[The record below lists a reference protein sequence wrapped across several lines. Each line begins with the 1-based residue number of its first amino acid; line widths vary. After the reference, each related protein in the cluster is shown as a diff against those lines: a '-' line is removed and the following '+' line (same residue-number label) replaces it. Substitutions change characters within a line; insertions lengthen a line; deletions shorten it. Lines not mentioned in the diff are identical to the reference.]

1 MSNELQSLQQLIEV
15 SAAITETP
23 SLSVKDFGIER
34 EKSTNILIWS
44 GVVSS
49 AAKNTY
55 AKLAGFILSA
65 SPILF
70 LGKKIFEYAR
80 DKQKAREEKERMY
93 KEIIAKQQA
102 AINRQRGINRQ
113 LEILLRESQYDNDKN
128 KEEIV
133 NLRKQV
139 KNLDEVINLL
149 VQSAK
154 QIKQEI

>member
-1 MSNELQSLQQLIEV
+1 MSKFSVNSILQASNAIIVNPSKSL
-15 SAAITETP
+15 
-23 SLSVKDFGIER
+23 KDFGIDYF
-34 EKSTNILIWS
+34 
-44 GVVSS
+44 V
-49 AAKNTY
+49 
-55 AKLAGFILSA
+55 LSA

-102 AINRQRGINRQ
+102 AINRQREINRQ

-154 QIKQEI
+154 QITQEI

>member
-1 MSNELQSLQQLIEV
+1 MSKFSVNSILQASNAIIVNPSKSL
-15 SAAITETP
+15 
-23 SLSVKDFGIER
+23 KDFGID
-34 EKSTNILIWS
+34 
-44 GVVSS
+44 
-49 AAKNTY
+49 Y
-55 AKLAGFILSA
+55 FILSA

-70 LGKKIFEYAR
+70 LGKKIFEYIFEYAR

-102 AINRQRGINRQ
+102 AINRQREINRQ

>member
-1 MSNELQSLQQLIEV
+1 MSKFSVNSILQASNAIIVNPSKSL
-15 SAAITETP
+15 
-23 SLSVKDFGIER
+23 KDFGID
-34 EKSTNILIWS
+34 
-44 GVVSS
+44 
-49 AAKNTY
+49 Y
-55 AKLAGFILSA
+55 FILSA

-102 AINRQRGINRQ
+102 AINRQQEINRQ

-154 QIKQEI
+154 QITQEI

>member
-1 MSNELQSLQQLIEV
+1 MSKFSVNSILQASNAIIVNPSKSL
-15 SAAITETP
+15 
-23 SLSVKDFGIER
+23 KDFGID
-34 EKSTNILIWS
+34 
-44 GVVSS
+44 
-49 AAKNTY
+49 Y
-55 AKLAGFILSA
+55 FILSA

-80 DKQKAREEKERMY
+80 DKQKEREEKERMY

-154 QIKQEI
+154 QITQEI

>member
-1 MSNELQSLQQLIEV
+1 MSKFSVNSILQASNATIVNPSKSL
-15 SAAITETP
+15 
-23 SLSVKDFGIER
+23 KDFGID
-34 EKSTNILIWS
+34 
-44 GVVSS
+44 
-49 AAKNTY
+49 Y
-55 AKLAGFILSA
+55 FILSA

-154 QIKQEI
+154 QITQEI

>member
-1 MSNELQSLQQLIEV
+1 MSKFSVNSILQASNAIIVNPSKSL
-15 SAAITETP
+15 
-23 SLSVKDFGIER
+23 KDFGID
-34 EKSTNILIWS
+34 
-44 GVVSS
+44 
-49 AAKNTY
+49 Y
-55 AKLAGFILSA
+55 FILSA

>member
-1 MSNELQSLQQLIEV
+1 MSKFSVNSILQASNAIIVNPSKSL
-15 SAAITETP
+15 
-23 SLSVKDFGIER
+23 KDFGID
-34 EKSTNILIWS
+34 
-44 GVVSS
+44 
-49 AAKNTY
+49 Y
-55 AKLAGFILSA
+55 FILSA

-102 AINRQRGINRQ
+102 AINRQREINRQ

-154 QIKQEI
+154 QITQEI

>member
-1 MSNELQSLQQLIEV
+1 
-15 SAAITETP
+15 
-23 SLSVKDFGIER
+23 
-34 EKSTNILIWS
+34 
-44 GVVSS
+44 
-49 AAKNTY
+49 
-55 AKLAGFILSA
+55 
-65 SPILF
+65 
-70 LGKKIFEYAR
+70 
-80 DKQKAREEKERMY
+80 MY

>member
-1 MSNELQSLQQLIEV
+1 MSKFSVNSILQASNAIIVNPSKSL
-15 SAAITETP
+15 
-23 SLSVKDFGIER
+23 KDFGID
-34 EKSTNILIWS
+34 
-44 GVVSS
+44 
-49 AAKNTY
+49 Y
-55 AKLAGFILSA
+55 FILSA

-149 VQSAK
+149 VQSTK
-154 QIKQEI
+154 QITQEI

>member
-1 MSNELQSLQQLIEV
+1 MSKFSVNSILQASNAIIVNPSKSL
-15 SAAITETP
+15 
-23 SLSVKDFGIER
+23 KDFGID
-34 EKSTNILIWS
+34 
-44 GVVSS
+44 
-49 AAKNTY
+49 Y
-55 AKLAGFILSA
+55 FILSA

-154 QIKQEI
+154 QITQEI